1 MVRFRGRGRDAGRRD
16 DRGQVSLLALSA
28 MAVAV
33 AVVLGLARL
42 AVEVVARA
50 EVDAAAD
57 AAALAA
63 LVAGASAADSVAA
76 ANEAVVQAVQV
87 QPGWARVTVL
97 RAGERATSTAALVAE
112 GSGSEHSQWG
122 ARSVRAPD
130 PDPGGSVP

>member
-1 MVRFRGRGRDAGRRD
+1 M
-16 DRGQVSLLALSA
+16 LALSA

-97 RAGERATSTAALVAE
+97 RAGQRATSTAALVVE
-112 GSGSEHSQWG
+112 GSGSERSQWG
-122 ARSVRAPD
+122 ARSVRASD